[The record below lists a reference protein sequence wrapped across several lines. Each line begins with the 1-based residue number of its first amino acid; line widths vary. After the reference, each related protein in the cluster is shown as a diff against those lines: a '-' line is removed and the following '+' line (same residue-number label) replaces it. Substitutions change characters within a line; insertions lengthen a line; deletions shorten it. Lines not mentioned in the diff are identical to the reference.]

1 MHLFG
6 LGESDSVGL
15 EVVDGVIAAEERIA
29 QDGERPGGLGN
40 VNALEGGDAGAAGL
54 EDVVVRADGEV
65 DAVEG
70 EGQIR

>member
-6 LGESDSVGL
+6 LSESDGVSL
-15 EVVDGVIAAEERIA
+15 EVVDGVIAAEEGIA
-29 QDGERPGGLGN
+29 QDGERAGRLRN
-40 VNALEGGDAGAAGL
+40 VNTLEGRDAGAAGL
-54 EDVVVRADGEV
+54 EDVVVRADREV